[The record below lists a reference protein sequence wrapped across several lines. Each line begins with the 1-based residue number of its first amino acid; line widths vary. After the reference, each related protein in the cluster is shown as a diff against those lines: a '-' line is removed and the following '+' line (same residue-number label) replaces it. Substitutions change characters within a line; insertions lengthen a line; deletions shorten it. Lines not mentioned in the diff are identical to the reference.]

1 MKRMSRFSYRFMR
14 HVAASCSVLLLA
26 LLLPPSCAPA
36 AATVQ
41 PARHPY
47 AAPVAEA
54 AQRFGIP
61 ELWIW
66 RVMHAESRGK
76 IGAVSHAGAMGLM
89 QIMPGTWASLTAR
102 HRLGADPFDPR
113 ANILAGAAYLRAMW
127 DRYGDVRL
135 MLAAYNAGPGR
146 VDAYASGRR
155 GLPAETIAYVA
166 KIAPILG
173 TSGIASPAVVP
184 AAPRAPAAPSWR
196 DAALFVLRGD
206 GGWDGS
212 EIAVDPA
219 PVAQPGGIPTAPA
232 PSPSG
237 LPPRSSL
244 PGSHGLFVPL
254 SGRSEQ

>member
-1 MKRMSRFSYRFMR
+1 MMANELRFRARPAMIHRLVLRFALSCG
-14 HVAASCSVLLLA
+14 VVVGAAP
-26 LLLPPSCAPA
+26 LPLTCTPA
-36 AATVQ
+36 AAAVQ

-76 IGAVSHAGAMGLM
+76 SGAVSHAGAMGLM

-102 HRLGADPFDPR
+102 HRLGSNPFDPR

-146 VDAYASGRR
+146 ADAYASGRR

-166 KIAPILG
+166 RIAPELHA
-173 TSGIASPAVVP
+173 SGSAAAAPLTPSPAPGWRGAGLFAERNLPSADAHPASPP
-184 AAPRAPAAPSWR
+184 GTAAPARAA
-196 DAALFVLRGD
+196 DASLF
-206 GGWDGS
+206 
-212 EIAVDPA
+212 I
-219 PVAQPGGIPTAPA
+219 
-232 PSPSG
+232 
-237 LPPRSSL
+237 
-244 PGSHGLFVPL
+244 PL
-254 SGRSEQ
+254 SASRDR